1 MHIKSFAS
9 EASQRRERSELDDA
23 ILSSCRAFSYLRV
36 VFSARRRKQMSFQV
50 YKSRGGWPFKGA
62 SRTRSKSAGRRK
74 TTSRYVLKSSL
85 PKQVMNIVNQKA
97 EIKHKGHEYKSL
109 AADSDG
115 DIVHV
120 SDISDGA
127 AVTERIGE
135 NIMVAGYDLWG
146 FWNNDD
152 TTETAVCR
160 IILFRYNHQH
170 ITTPPVSE
178 VLAITADNRAPN
190 SLYNTDYTGVGSK
203 GSNNNVPAIT
213 ILHDETVCVGPQ
225 GVGSSKAAF
234 RITKRWKPWICK
246 YGSVASTDEGPG
258 QLYVLYN
265 SNVTAPATTCQ
276 LNAVGRV
283 YFTDV

>member
-1 MHIKSFAS
+1 M
-9 EASQRRERSELDDA
+9 
-23 ILSSCRAFSYLRV
+23 YN
-36 VFSARRRKQMSFQV
+36 V
-50 YKSRGGWPFKGA
+50 YKSRAGWPFKGS

-74 TTSRYVLKSSL
+74 TMSRYVTKQAL

-120 SDISDGA
+120 SDVSDGA

-135 NIMVAGYDLWG
+135 NIMIAGYDLWG

-152 TTETAVCR
+152 ATETAIAR
-160 IILFRYNHQH
+160 IIIFRYNHQH
-170 ITTPPVSE
+170 ITTPSVSE

-190 SLYNTDYTGVGSK
+190 SLYNSDYTGVGSV
-203 GSNNNVPAIT
+203 GSNNQDPAIT
-213 ILHDETVCVGPQ
+213 ILHDETVAVGPQ
-225 GVGSSKAAF
+225 GVTTSKVPF
-234 RITKRWKPWICK
+234 RITKRWKPWKCK

-265 SNVTAPATTCQ
+265 SNVTGPATTLQ

-283 YFTDV
+283 YYTDV